1 MCHAGPRLS
10 SWPRVQRGS
19 RGRRAEPASRP
30 GSGKGEPP
38 SQPSCPPPWVTGPP
52 REFKAANESGE
63 LASERGVNAGGGHAS
78 ARLSFAR
85 RSSPELRAAAPR
97 TCFVRFVQTERA
109 GSTPSRSTPQL
120 ESVCSSSSPP
130 HTHTRLVDVSTS
142 LRLLPCPLESYP
154 TLLKTITATDLENL
168 NVVV

>member
-30 GSGKGEPP
+30 GSGKGDPP
-38 SQPSCPPPWVTGPP
+38 SQSCCPPPWVTGPP

-63 LASERGVNAGGGHAS
+63 LASEPGVNAGGGHAS

-85 RSSPELRAAAPR
+85 GSPELRAAAPR
-97 TCFVRFVQTERA
+97 TCFVRFVQTERV
-109 GSTPSRSTPQL
+109 GSTPSRNTPKWNL
-120 ESVCSSSSPP
+120 SVLPP
-130 HTHTRLVDVSTS
+130 RLVDVSTP
-142 LRLLPCPLESYP
+142 LRLLHCPLESYP
-154 TLLKTITATDLENL
+154 TLLKAIAVTDLETL
-168 NVVV
+168 NVIV